1 MEQSKSIS
9 LAIAKLKIAYPYY
22 FEKMNNEADENYD
35 PMIPLVSLYQENL
48 SCYNAETLANAI
60 NRIIKNNKFM
70 PTIAEIVEMCEKEKV
85 YKRNSIL
92 ELMKN
97 DGYFRR
103 SDYGKLSTF
112 QEEKNYNKALM
123 WAERNVIPEWL
134 IEDMKFYNS
143 KLIEAKN
150 VKKLME

>member
-1 MEQSKSIS
+1 
-9 LAIAKLKIAYPYY
+9 
-22 FEKMNNEADENYD
+22 
-35 PMIPLVSLYQENL
+35 
-48 SCYNAETLANAI
+48 
-60 NRIIKNNKFM
+60 M
-70 PTIAEIVEMCEKEKV
+70 PTIAEIVEMCEKERV

-103 SDYGKLSTF
+103 SDYGELNII

-134 IEDMKFYNS
+134 IGDMKYYNS

>member
-1 MEQSKSIS
+1 MEQSKLIS
-9 LAIAKLKIAYPYY
+9 NIIGRLKIAYQYY
-22 FEKMNNEADENYD
+22 FKDLGKDETVGLIA
-35 PMIPLVSLYQENL
+35 MYQENL

-70 PTIAEIVEMCEKEKV
+70 PTIAEIVEMCEKERI

-134 IEDMKFYNS
+134 IGDMKYYNS